1 MRTKRSDL
9 VDKEDKKYGGIL
21 MFRGEQ
27 EDEKYRKILMFRGE
41 QEEGNKN
48 VNS

>member
-27 EDEKYRKILMFRGE
+27 EDQI
-41 QEEGNKN
+41 
-48 VNS
+48 

>member
-27 EDEKYRKILMFRGE
+27 E
-41 QEEGNKN
+41 EGNKN